1 MLSRLIIK
9 YRITDILDRM
19 ILRNKDFAII
29 SNNCWGFS
37 AYKIA
42 KKPYNTPFIGL
53 YIIPA
58 DFIKMCAN
66 LSRYIGCT
74 LNKESF
80 IKSDMPFPVARIQE
94 ITIYFMHY
102 QSEEQAIRK
111 WNDRMAR
118 LVSYIAARGV
128 DNIIFKM
135 CERDGEKQHISAFNA
150 LPFPRKIGFEK
161 AGIDTR
167 LKGKDGDLLTG
178 DQLFNH
184 RFIYYRKYISLYK

>member
-1 MLSRLIIK
+1 
-9 YRITDILDRM
+9 
-19 ILRNKDFAII
+19 
-29 SNNCWGFS
+29 
-37 AYKIA
+37 
-42 KKPYNTPFIGL
+42 
-53 YIIPA
+53 
-58 DFIKMCAN
+58 
-66 LSRYIGCT
+66 
-74 LNKESF
+74 
-80 IKSDMPFPVARIQE
+80 
-94 ITIYFMHY
+94 MHY